1 MIVETDHERGD
12 EIEFSSEI
20 GEGSK
25 GLNAR
30 NNATDT
36 EQACDFRKHR
46 EVIHVE
52 TKSLMPEQLRDVQEI
67 SCAAAKIENA
77 LGAQQI
83 EFNFA
88 NAANVDVDPAF
99 EVEIFRPVFPWI
111 FDSVALVDFL
121 EIWPIN
127 RFNNP
132 GGFEW
137 EPGSMEK
144 PPRMFSCAG

>member
-1 MIVETDHERGD
+1 MIVETDHKRGD

-25 GLNAR
+25 RLNAR
-30 NNATDT
+30 NNATDS

-52 TKSLMPEQLRDVQEI
+52 TKSLMPEQLRDVEKI
-67 SCAAAKIENA
+67 SCAATKIENA

-99 EVEIFRPVFPWI
+99 EVEIFRPVFAWI
-111 FDSVALVDFL
+111 FDSITPASGKRVRWKNLRVCFLALA
-121 EIWPIN
+121 
-127 RFNNP
+127 NP
-132 GGFEW
+132 
-137 EPGSMEK
+137 
-144 PPRMFSCAG
+144 